1 MGEVGG
7 PEPTKWADPKT
18 ALALKVPTGLGIHLT
33 YRPVPAASESLYMS
47 DTSRPI
53 DPAQFDDAV
62 TAESDFYQHVNGG
75 WLVANP
81 VRPEYGAWGA
91 FHEVNERN
99 QEILHRLLQAAAE
112 GRIETGAARA
122 GAAAASETA
131 AGAAAASTTV
141 GDYFAA
147 AMDEPAIA
155 SAGALPLASFF
166 ARIAAAESRADI
178 AALLIDLIP
187 IGLDAFYSVGIAPD
201 FEDADAYLVYLG
213 QGGLGL
219 PERDYYLR
227 DDERSTQLRTEYVAH
242 IAKQLVNL
250 GDVAAAAREAA
261 ARILAFE
268 TRLAEPSYPAEK
280 LRDVQLTLNRYA
292 VEALDALMP
301 EFGLSEHIRALGVT
315 SPSVCVD
322 NPGFF
327 SALESLLA
335 ETPIETLRDYLR
347 WMLLRSFASTL
358 SPAFEDEAFEFFG
371 RTLGGQQQ
379 MRPRWKRVID
389 MASGDIG
396 ELVAQ
401 LYVAETFSE
410 HAKRRCEEMVEHLLS
425 AMGAAIRGAEWMTDG
440 TRRKALEKLAGFRY
454 KIGYPDEW
462 RDYSALQVDRES
474 FAENRMAC
482 ARFEHAREMNRL
494 GSPVDRTEWAMPA
507 HSVNAYYHPLLNEIV
522 FPAGILQPPFFYAEA
537 DDAANFGAIGAVI
550 GHEITHGF
558 DDQGSHFDATGALSD
573 WWTEAD
579 RTEFDRRATVLAEQ
593 YDGFFVADDLHVNGR
608 LTLGENIADLGG
620 LSIALAALQEAGG
633 TDGLP
638 IDGFTPEQRF
648 FVSWATAWRM
658 NYSEEY
664 ARLLVNVDPHSPARY
679 RVNGPLAN
687 LPQFASAFDVAEGL
701 PMALPAEERAH
712 IW

>member
-1 MGEVGG
+1 
-7 PEPTKWADPKT
+7 
-18 ALALKVPTGLGIHLT
+18 
-33 YRPVPAASESLYMS
+33 MS
-47 DTSRPI
+47 DASRPI
-53 DPAQFDDAV
+53 DPTQFDAAV
-62 TAESDFYQHVNGG
+62 AAASDFYQHVNGG
-75 WLVANP
+75 WLAANP

-99 QEILHRLLQAAAE
+99 QEILHRLLQEAAE
-112 GRIETGAARA
+112 AEAETGTDGVGAQNVDSAAGTAPASAAAARA
-122 GAAAASETA
+122 M
-131 AGAAAASTTV
+131 V

-147 AMDEPAIA
+147 AMDESAIA
-155 SAGALPLASFF
+155 SAGAEPLAPYLT
-166 ARIAAAESRADI
+166 RIAALESGAGLP
-178 AALLIDLIP
+178 ALLRDLIP
-187 IGLDAFYSVGIAPD
+187 IGVGAFHDAGIAPD
-201 FEDADAYLVYLG
+201 FEDADAYLVYIG

-227 DDERSTQLRTEYVAH
+227 DDERSTQLRTEYVGH
-242 IAKQLVNL
+242 IAKQLANL
-250 GDVAAAAREAA
+250 GDDEATARDAAE
-261 ARILAFE
+261 RILAFE

-280 LRDVQLTLNRYA
+280 MRDVQLTMNRYDVA
-292 VEALDALMP
+292 ALDTLMP
-301 EFGLSEHIRALGVT
+301 RFGLSAYVRDFGVT

-327 SALESLLA
+327 SALETALVD
-335 ETPIETLRDYLR
+335 TPIETLHDYLR
-347 WMLLRSFASTL
+347 WVLVRSYASTL

-379 MRPRWKRVID
+379 MRPRWKRVVD
-389 MASGDIG
+389 MASSDIG

-410 HAKRRCEEMVEHLLS
+410 GAKRRCEEMVEHLLS

-440 TRRKALEKLAGFRY
+440 TRTKALEKLAGFRY

-462 RDYSALQVDRES
+462 RDYSALAISRES

-482 ARFEHAREMNRL
+482 SRFEHAREMDRL
-494 GSPVDRTEWAMPA
+494 GSPVDRAEWAMPA

-522 FPAGILQPPFFYAEA
+522 FPAGILQPPFFYADA
-537 DDAANFGAIGAVI
+537 DDAVNFGAIGAVI

-593 YDGFFVADDLHVNGR
+593 YDSFFVAEDLHVNGR

-620 LSIALAALQEAGG
+620 LSIALAALREAGG
-633 TDGLP
+633 ADGLP
-638 IDGFTPEQRF
+638 LDGFTPEQRF
-648 FVSWATAWRM
+648 FVSWATTWRM
-658 NYSEEY
+658 NYSDEY

-687 LPQFASAFDVAEGL
+687 LTQFARAFDVAEGQ
-701 PMALPAEERAH
+701 PMAPPAEKRAH

>member
-1 MGEVGG
+1 
-7 PEPTKWADPKT
+7 
-18 ALALKVPTGLGIHLT
+18 
-33 YRPVPAASESLYMS
+33 MS

-53 DPAQFDDAV
+53 DPTQFDATV
-62 TAESDFYQHVNGG
+62 MASGDFYQHVNGG
-75 WLVANP
+75 WLATNP

-99 QEILHRLLQAAAE
+99 QEIVHRLLQEAAE
-112 GRIETGAARA
+112 GRAVV
-122 GAAAASETA
+122 GAAAV
-131 AGAAAASTTV
+131 STMV

-147 AMDEPAIA
+147 AMDESAIA
-155 SAGALPLASFF
+155 AAGAEPLAPFL
-166 ARIAAAESRADI
+166 ARIAAVESRADV
-178 AALLIDLIP
+178 AALLRELIP
-187 IGLDAFYSVGIAPD
+187 IGVGAFHDFSVAPD
-201 FEDADAYLVYLG
+201 FEDADAYLVYIG

-227 DDERSTQLRTEYVAH
+227 DDERSTQLRTAYVAH

-250 GDVAAAAREAA
+250 GDDEATARDAAES
-261 ARILAFE
+261 ILAFE

-280 LRDVQLTLNRYA
+280 LRDVQLTMNRFD
-292 VEALDALMP
+292 VTALDALMP
-301 EFGLSEHIRALGVT
+301 GFGLSDHVRALGVT

-327 SALESLLA
+327 SALETALA
-335 ETPIETLRDYLR
+335 ETPLETLRDYLR
-347 WMLLRSFASTL
+347 WMLVRSCASTL

-389 MASGDIG
+389 MASGDVG

-410 HAKRRCEEMVEHLLS
+410 GAKRRCEEMVEHLLS

-440 TRRKALEKLAGFRY
+440 TRLKALEKLAGFRY

-462 RDYSALQVDRES
+462 RDYSALSISRAS

-482 ARFEHAREMNRL
+482 ARFEHAREMDRL
-494 GSPVDRTEWAMPA
+494 GSAVDRAEWAMPA

-522 FPAGILQPPFFYAEA
+522 FPAGILQPPFFYANA
-537 DDAANFGAIGAVI
+537 DDAVNFGAIGAVI

-620 LSIALAALQEAGG
+620 LSIALAALREAGG

-638 IDGFTPEQRF
+638 IDGFMSEQRF

-658 NYSEEY
+658 NYSDEY

-687 LPQFASAFDVAEGL
+687 LPQFAAAFDMAEGL
-701 PMALPAEERAH
+701 PMALPAEKRAH